1 MNDKENIL
9 QVNGTTVYPNT
20 RIFSYGISKKYFVNK
35 NSNDI

>member
-1 MNDKENIL
+1 MEDNEKIP
-9 QVNGTTVYPNT
+9 QTNGTIVYPNI